1 MNETLS
7 AKIGVADQVAYTQ
20 PSTGCSV
27 VGHLGMV
34 GATLILSNGQQ
45 VHVDTFSDYDTGSG
59 FNRQWANRFFGRDQS

>member
-1 MNETLS
+1 MSTL
-7 AKIGVADQVAYTQ
+7 AVTIGVADQVAYTQ
-20 PSTGCSV
+20 PETGCSV

-59 FNRQWANRFFGRDQS
+59 FNRSWAKRFFGDDK